1 MHVLFSI
8 LIYWTALSIVNC
20 CPYTIVNCGSFN
32 NGHFLYFL
40 FLPLRSKNMLQD
52 TIKYPMV
59 ISISICT
66 SKNEKPYSPYLGLKK
81 TCGSGSRPTLFFL
94 PTYYFFNAI
103 GATQYLTLTYIGA
116 RNMERLPKNGVCCHI
131 NYWTKLPKFVHRKY
145 ASLVNIDVGTLLANR
160 PAKTRQNHEK
170 KYSKKNVFPTY
181 RS

>member
-81 TCGSGSRPTLFFL
+81 NLWFRFPTDPIFSADLLFFQRDWCDPIFSGWL
-94 PTYYFFNAI
+94 RAAHTACPIPNPN
-103 GATQYLTLTYIGA
+103 L
-116 RNMERLPKNGVCCHI
+116 
-131 NYWTKLPKFVHRKY
+131 
-145 ASLVNIDVGTLLANR
+145 
-160 PAKTRQNHEK
+160 
-170 KYSKKNVFPTY
+170 
-181 RS
+181 

>member
-81 TCGSGSRPTLFFL
+81 
-94 PTYYFFNAI
+94 
-103 GATQYLTLTYIGA
+103 YLWF
-116 RNMERLPKNGVCCHI
+116 R
-131 NYWTKLPKFVHRKY
+131 
-145 ASLVNIDVGTLLANR
+145 
-160 PAKTRQNHEK
+160 
-170 KYSKKNVFPTY
+170 FPTDPIFSADPIIFSTRLTVRPY
-181 RS
+181 FLRVVAGCSYSVPKWRLLSH